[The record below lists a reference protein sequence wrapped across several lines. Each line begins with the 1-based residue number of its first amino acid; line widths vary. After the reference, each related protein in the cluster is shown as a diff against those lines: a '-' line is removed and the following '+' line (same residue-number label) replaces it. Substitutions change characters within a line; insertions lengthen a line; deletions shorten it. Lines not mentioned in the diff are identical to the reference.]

1 MMIARYSR
9 FATSRN
15 SLQEASSVVAR
26 GNKVLLR
33 WLSGDNNSFS
43 SFTEERMKADKRYAT
58 TVEVPES
65 LQHDTY
71 TKDNKFSIRGA
82 FREGRAAYLD
92 FSATTPI
99 DPRVLDAMLPYM
111 VSFPPTIIKG
121 ELLVPL
127 VPFKYCFSRH
137 PSN

>member
-9 FATSRN
+9 FATSQKPLHEVS
-15 SLQEASSVVAR
+15 SLVAR

-33 WLSGDNNSFS
+33 RLSAENSFS
-43 SFTEERMKADKRYAT
+43 SFPEEKMKTDKRYAA

-65 LQHDTY
+65 LQHDTN

-99 DPRVLDAMLPYM
+99 DPRVLDEMLPYM
-111 VSFPPTIIKG
+111 VSF
-121 ELLVPL
+121 LLRNLQPILYSQGRTSSV
-127 VPFKYCFSRH
+127 S
-137 PSN
+137 PS